1 VSLGSPFIELSA
13 SEDVSDVT
21 EAFHSLCRDI
31 VEFKRR
37 SRTFFGRVFGAFGRE
52 KVSSWLLFSYCVIK
66 LYISSFPTQIISSY
80 LPLLSDDS
88 YV

>member
-1 VSLGSPFIELSA
+1 MLNSFDISGQGFALSLGCPFIELSA

-37 SRTFFGRVFGAFGRE
+37 SRTFFDRVFGAFGRE
-52 KVSSWLLFSYCVIK
+52 KVSS
-66 LYISSFPTQIISSY
+66 
-80 LPLLSDDS
+80 
-88 YV
+88 